1 MEKEIQKLKQTYIT
15 LEELEKIIEP
25 QNYINLVENIN
36 NLISDGIIVPI
47 KNKKNTNG
55 KIPSLFMKYRI
66 IKNKEAEEETIKE
79 IKHLSPEL
87 KIEKYLNH
95 KETYKKQRKEIKKLD
110 EFLKSK
116 KEKLQTKISKNERAY
131 QIWGYEKMLDTQIGK
146 SIINFNELEEKL
158 NFYLT
163 PEPFFDYILEQK
175 EKMTILIIENKDTWY
190 TLRKIAKD
198 NKMRTIKILGTPI
211 DGLIYGE
218 GNKITKPN
226 ALEDYEKEML
236 DTQAKFIY
244 WGDLDFTGI
253 DMFERVKK
261 SNKKINIKL
270 FTSIYEKMIELA
282 ENEDLQEIHKE
293 QNKNINLNDF
303 LYNFEKQETQEQIK
317 QILETN
323 KYIPQ
328 EILNYE
334 ELKKVINK

>member
-15 LEELEKIIEP
+15 LEELEKTINP
-25 QNYINLVENIN
+25 KSYINLVESIN

-47 KNKKNTNG
+47 KNKRNTNG

-218 GNKITKPN
+218 GNKITKQK

-236 DTQAKFIY
+236 NTQEKFIY
-244 WGDLDFTGI
+244 
-253 DMFERVKK
+253 
-261 SNKKINIKL
+261 
-270 FTSIYEKMIELA
+270 
-282 ENEDLQEIHKE
+282 
-293 QNKNINLNDF
+293 
-303 LYNFEKQETQEQIK
+303 
-317 QILETN
+317 
-323 KYIPQ
+323 
-328 EILNYE
+328 
-334 ELKKVINK
+334 